1 MKKYLNTIIYKYIM
15 LFRNKEGELIEI
27 RKSDYKN
34 DLLYYQA
41 IMNTIKY
48 NNNSLSQSENKK
60 EISQMDDIISKITKI
75 YNKK

>member
-1 MKKYLNTIIYKYIM
+1 M

-48 NNNSLSQSENKK
+48 NNNSLTQSENKNKK

>member
-1 MKKYLNTIIYKYIM
+1 M

-48 NNNSLSQSENKK
+48 NNSLSQSENKK